1 VDQAAVVCTFVSIKT
16 LADGSPR
23 IVLQA
28 DCSLSELAALG
39 LTPGAP
45 FALARMTQE
54 AANPATVKQSL
65 TVEQKA
71 PVGPLCKLAVQ
82 FCADPMFIRWTAK
95 SLDDAFGACEETA
108 KQFVL
113 ETCNIESRKELD
125 TNVQAG
131 AAFHKHI
138 RLPFMAWRDSQA
150 RAA

>member
-1 VDQAAVVCTFVSIKT
+1 MDQAAVVCTFVSIKT

-28 DCSLSELAALG
+28 DCSLQELAALG
-39 LTPGAP
+39 LAPGAP

-54 AANPATVKQSL
+54 AANPAVVNQQS
-65 TVEQKA
+65 TTEQKA
-71 PVGPLCKLAVQ
+71 PIGPLCRLAVQ

-95 SLDDAFGACEETA
+95 TLDDAFGACEETA
-108 KQFVL
+108 KQFIL
-113 ETCNIESRKELD
+113 ETCGIESRKELD
-125 TNVQAG
+125 TDDR
-131 AAFHKHI
+131 AARIFHNRI